1 VSLNE
6 QATNPKSHTS
16 VRTLILSPLLSCHL
30 QNPMVDLFTNCV
42 MQFSFQEPNYGLVE
56 GLWVFE
62 VDGMAAVWHLE
73 EL

>member
-1 VSLNE
+1 
-6 QATNPKSHTS
+6 
-16 VRTLILSPLLSCHL
+16 
-30 QNPMVDLFTNCV
+30 MVDLFTNCV